1 MFCRLHLTKNYTEQY
16 NVGMNT
22 NKAKRTKAYI
32 IEKTSPIFNK
42 KGYFG
47 TSLSDLTNATKLTK
61 GSIYGNFKDKD
72 DVAVNCFLFN
82 VNKITNEISNNI
94 QGAKNSIEK
103 LFVFP
108 KVYRNIYKDI
118 IDNGGCPIANTLI
131 ESDDTHPA
139 LYKLA
144 LDVIHRLEN
153 NLISIIE
160 EGKSCGEVINT
171 AESQKTAQT
180 IITLFEG
187 GIILS
192 KSTNKPS
199 YLLNALEK
207 VEEMINS
214 LKT

>member
-1 MFCRLHLTKNYTEQY
+1 
-16 NVGMNT
+16 MNT
-22 NKAKRTKAYI
+22 NKAEKTKAYI

-42 KGYFG
+42 KGYWG
-47 TSLSDLTNATKLTK
+47 TFLSDLTSATKLTK
-61 GSIYGNFKDKD
+61 GSIYGNFKNKD
-72 DVAVNCFLFN
+72 DVAANCFLFN
-82 VNKITNEISNNI
+82 VNKITDEIYSNL

-103 LFVFP
+103 LLVFP
-108 KVYRNIYKDI
+108 KVYREIYKDI

-144 LDVIHRLEN
+144 LDVIHRLEH

-160 EGKSCGEVINT
+160 EGKSCGEIIHT
-171 AESQKTAQT
+171 AESQKTAQMM
-180 IITLFEG
+180 ITLFEG

-192 KSTNKPS
+192 KSTDKPS
-199 YLLNALEK
+199 YLLNALEI

-214 LKT
+214 LVLYDGREKKYAICRNINE

>member
-1 MFCRLHLTKNYTEQY
+1 
-16 NVGMNT
+16 MNT
-22 NKAKRTKAYI
+22 NKAEKTKAYI

-42 KGYFG
+42 KGYYG

-82 VNKITNEISNNI
+82 VSKITNEIYNNM

-103 LFVFP
+103 LLVFP
-108 KVYRNIYKDI
+108 KVYRKIYKDI

-160 EGKSCGEVINT
+160 EGKSCGEIIKT
-171 AESQKTAQT
+171 AESHKTAQT
-180 IITLFEG
+180 VITLFEG

-207 VEEMINS
+207 AEEMINS
-214 LKT
+214 LKK